1 MNSQPPTPADLP
13 RSAPHYRLPT
23 TDYRLPTTD
32 YLTILRMRLP
42 AVLVSLVLIA
52 SPAVAAE
59 TQDIGLTAKN
69 RVIRAAVVRG
79 SSASAPV
86 VAIIGGLSGDDAS
99 SRAVSAAVSAV
110 DNQPAGRRRYT
121 LIGIAVANPD
131 GSPLVFPPTGVAY
144 RASIESHVLWRWLG
158 AHAPD
163 LVLIAGTDAAS
174 LAHALTDLPVAGIGR
189 IPARRVD
196 AGARLLD
203 MIPATI
209 AESEA
214 RRELK
219 GRGRRSPREVAVE
232 LARVYGQE
240 VEQFTYIPGMALIG
254 RLRLGH
260 TADVEKLVAAYIN
273 GSRNPLERPNS
284 LVLAGHLVMAELA
297 QRTRN
302 PAYLAALRKAADVGF
317 TENGEMLESMPYH
330 DEMSDSLFMATAIL
344 ARAGQLTGERR
355 YFDMAARHI
364 AFMQKLVFRP
374 DGLYRHSPLT
384 DAAWG
389 RGNAFP
395 ALGLALT
402 LAAFPQDHPGFASIL
417 KTFQQHMTALA
428 PLQDADG
435 MWHQVIDH
443 PGSYAEL
450 SATAMLGTSMAIAIR
465 HGWLD
470 VESYRPRV
478 DAAWQAVKVRTAP
491 DGTLIDVC
499 ESTNKQR
506 SLDDYLRRA
515 ALIGRDPRGGAMALI
530 FATEMAGLGQQ

>member
-1 MNSQPPTPADLP
+1 
-13 RSAPHYRLPT
+13 
-23 TDYRLPTTD
+23 
-32 YLTILRMRLP
+32 MRIAAL
-42 AVLVSLVLIA
+42 AASLLLLLLA
-52 SPAVAAE
+52 SPAVAADM
-59 TQDIGLTAKN
+59 QDIGLTAKGG
-69 RVIRAAVVRG
+69 VIRAAIVRPL
-79 SSASAPV
+79 SDSAPV
-86 VAIIGGLSGDDAS
+86 VALIGGLSGEDAS
-99 SRAVSAAVSAV
+99 SRAVSDAVRAY
-110 DNQPAGRRRYT
+110 DKQPAGRRRHT
-121 LIGIAVANPD
+121 LIGVAVANPD

-158 AHAPD
+158 SHAPD
-163 LVLIAGTDAAS
+163 LVVIAGTDAAS
-174 LAHALTDLPVAGIGR
+174 LTQALSDLPVAGIGR
-189 IPARRVD
+189 IPARRVE
-196 AGARLLD
+196 ASARLLE

-214 RRELK
+214 RREIN
-219 GRGRRSPREVAVE
+219 GRGRRSPRQVAVE
-232 LARVYGQE
+232 LARVYGQDF
-240 VEQFTYIPGMALIG
+240 EQFTYIPGMALIG

-260 TADVEKLVAAYIN
+260 TAEVEKLVAPYIN
-273 GSRNPLERPNS
+273 GSRNPLDRPNS

-302 PAYLAALRKAADVGF
+302 PAYVTALRKAADVGF
-317 TENGEMLESMPYH
+317 TETGEMLESMPYH

-364 AFMQKLVFRP
+364 AFMQTLVLRP

-402 LAAFPQDHPGFASIL
+402 LAAFPKDHPGFAPIL
-417 KTFQQHMTALA
+417 ATFQQHMATLGRF
-428 PLQDADG
+428 QDVDG

-443 PGSYAEL
+443 AGSYAEL
-450 SATAMLGTSMAIAIR
+450 SATAMIGTAMSMAIR
-465 HGWLD
+465 HGWL
-470 VESYRPRV
+470 EANSYRPRV
-478 DAAWQAVKVRTAP
+478 QAAWRAVNARTAP

-515 ALIGRDPRGGAMALI
+515 ALVGRDPRGGAMALI
-530 FATEMAGLGQQ
+530 FATEMAGLAQ